1 MIPKFII
8 THKKSFKEKYYP
20 KLPKKFKIW
29 WAKQL
34 MDMMGG
40 LDNNIHEDFRLYLKL
55 KKWCEKNENQ
65 NKKIKPKK
73 PEQYWNC

>member
-1 MIPKFII
+1 
-8 THKKSFKEKYYP
+8 
-20 KLPKKFKIW
+20 
-29 WAKQL
+29 
-34 MDMMGG
+34 MMGG